1 MALILPTL
9 PLGGSHPLVAFSHQP
24 LDLTKVLEGVGH
36 VRVKDGKID
45 DVEPLGS
52 RARENVGKDIQA
64 WLIHSLA
71 STFSGIFILAII
83 LTLEMNEILGYISTS
98 SPSLV
103 TLSTRV
109 VASRNEFYARN
120 CESSW
125 SEELSLYGRRDL
137 GFSFFLLV

>member
-1 MALILPTL
+1 MT
-9 PLGGSHPLVAFSHQP
+9 
-24 LDLTKVLEGVGH
+24 
-36 VRVKDGKID
+36 VKDGRID

-52 RARENVGKDIQA
+52 RARENVCKDIQA
-64 WLIHSLA
+64 WLIHPLA
-71 STFSGIFILAII
+71 STFSAIFTLAMI

-98 SPSLV
+98 SSSLV

-125 SEELSLYGRRDL
+125 SKELSLYGRRDL
-137 GFSFFLLV
+137 GFSFFLLVLIDPGSSWQPIFPCSLFPLLLHQLRLTWQP

>member
-1 MALILPTL
+1 VILPTF

-36 VRVKDGKID
+36 VTVIDGKIE
-45 DVEPLGS
+45 DVAPLGS
-52 RARENVGKDIQA
+52 RAREDVCKDIQA
-64 WLIHSLA
+64 WLIHPLA
-71 STFSGIFILAII
+71 STFSAIFILAII
-83 LTLEMNEILGYISTS
+83 LTLEMVEILGYISNS

-103 TLSTRV
+103 ALSTRV
-109 VASRNEFYARN
+109 VAVVMKFYARN

-125 SEELSLYGRRDL
+125 SKELSLYGRRDL